1 MSSRNPA
8 PLPSLGLVLDAVPGA
23 QGGDP
28 APLPHLG
35 LLLSQQDWR
44 CVPQGRTTLSAS
56 LTTGIPFA
64 SVRTAQASITA
75 GLSAQIRLQVAI
87 NAAAVSTADLT
98 VVSGAPA
105 QGGDAAPL
113 PHLGLNLQLP
123 SVQIAPQQSDA
134 QAPAAYFADPGFSA
148 IWHSGLQGVP
158 GPLQNSGIAAQF
170 EATPAAIAS
179 MAASLSAAIRLAA
192 SPAGSALLS
201 ASLSNGIRLA
211 STPAGRASLT
221 PALAT
226 SIELS
231 FSNSAEAVLL
241 ADLETSVAGE
251 IAVQAIARAQLSAE
265 LTTSI
270 LMESDMRAVARTT
283 IATAAAFDAYLTAI
297 ASMTV
302 SLSGGSASNST
313 GVSVPPVGNGPR
325 GRTRLSTTDPA
336 RRANLST
343 RTR

>member
-1 MSSRNPA
+1 MNPA
-8 PLPSLGLVLDAVPGA
+8 PLPSIGLVLDALPGG

-28 APLPHLG
+28 GPLPHFG
-35 LLLSQQDWR
+35 LLLAPQDWR

-64 SVRTAQASITA
+64 SVRTAQAATTA

-98 VVSGAPA
+98 VVAGVLA

-113 PHLGLNLQLP
+113 PHFGLVL
-123 SVQIAPQQSDA
+123 QIAGSEIVPQQPHADP
-134 QAPAAYFADPGFSA
+134 PAGYFADPGYAA
-148 IWHSGLQGVP
+148 IWQLGLQGVP

-179 MAASLSAAIRLAA
+179 TAASLSAAIRLAA
-192 SPAGSALLS
+192 SPAGSASLS
-201 ASLSNGIRLA
+201 AGLSNGIRLA
-211 STPAGRASLT
+211 SSPAGRASLT

-325 GRTRLSTTDPA
+325 GRTRLSTTDPT
-336 RRANLST
+336 RRGNLST